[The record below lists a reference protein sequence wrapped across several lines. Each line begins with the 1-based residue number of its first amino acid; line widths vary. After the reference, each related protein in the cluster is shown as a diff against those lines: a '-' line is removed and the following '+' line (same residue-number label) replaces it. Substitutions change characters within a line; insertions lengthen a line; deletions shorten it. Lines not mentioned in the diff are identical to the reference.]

1 MEMNWILNRRQAL
14 IGMGAVGAAATIG
27 LPARAATRNL
37 AVLHLASHAPSFIA
51 YERGY
56 YKEAGLDIELK
67 FFEAAQPMAV
77 AIASGDADFGV
88 TAMSG
93 GLISLAQKG
102 AVKVIGG
109 ALTEEKG
116 VVGAIILASNKA
128 YDAGLTE
135 PSKLAGKSFGITT
148 AGSSFHF
155 MAHKIAQA
163 NNVELSDIQLRPLQ
177 KLGAIVGAIST
188 GQIDAWA
195 IQPNVAKKLIREGAA
210 KQIGLVSDYAP
221 NYQVT
226 TAFTSTKNASE
237 ERALTESFVKA
248 YSRAIADYNAAFI
261 DNTADDAE
269 RDALA
274 KIVHK
279 YVESDS
285 PFETAKQNL
294 VDGAMRVNEGLA
306 IALDSCVEQL
316 EWFKSEDMVKDAIT
330 NEQLFDTSYV
340 KTI

>member
-1 MEMNWILNRRQAL
+1 MQFTLNRRQTL
-14 IGMGAVGAAATIG
+14 IGMGAAAAAASLG
-27 LPARAATRNL
+27 APARAAARHL

-51 YERGY
+51 FERGY
-56 YKEAGLDIELK
+56 FKEAGLDIELK

-93 GLISLAQKG
+93 GLVSLAQKG

-116 VVGAIILASNKA
+116 TIGAIILASNKA
-128 YDAGLTE
+128 YEAGLTD

-155 MAHKIAQA
+155 MAYKIAKA
-163 NNVELSDIQLRPLQ
+163 NNIPMSEIQLRPLQ
-177 KLGAIVGAIST
+177 KLGALVGAITS

-195 IQPNVAKKLIREGAA
+195 IQPNVARKLIREGAA

-221 NYQVT
+221 DYQVT
-226 TAFTSTKNASE
+226 TAFTSTKNAKSE
-237 ERALTESFVKA
+237 RDLTEAFVKA
-248 YSRAIADYNAAFI
+248 YSRAIADYNAAFV
-261 DNTADDAE
+261 DKTANDAE
-269 RDALA
+269 REAQA
-274 KIVHK
+274 KIVYK
-279 YVESDS
+279 YVDSDS
-285 PFETAKQNL
+285 PFDVAMQNL
-294 VDGAMRVNEGLA
+294 VDGAMRINNGLA
-306 IALDSCVEQL
+306 LSIGSCIEQVD
-316 EWFKSEDMVKDAIT
+316 WMKSEDMIQESVSKD
-330 NEQLFDTSYV
+330 QLFDTSYV

>member
-1 MEMNWILNRRQAL
+1 MNVFLSRRQAL
-14 IGMGAVGAAATIG
+14 IGMGALGSASAFG

-37 AVLHLASHAPSFIA
+37 AVLHLASHAASFIA
-51 YERGY
+51 FERGY
-56 YKEAGLDIELK
+56 YKDAGLDIELK

-88 TAMSG
+88 TSMSG
-93 GLISLAQKG
+93 GLISLAQKD
-102 AVKVIGG
+102 AIKVIGG

-116 VVGAIILASNKA
+116 VTGAIILASNKA
-128 YDAGLTE
+128 YEAGLTD
-135 PSKLAGKSFGITT
+135 PSKLSGKSFGITT

-155 MAHKIAQA
+155 MAHKIAVA
-163 NNVELSDIQLRPLQ
+163 NNIKLSDIQLRPLQ
-177 KLGAIVGAIST
+177 KLGAIVGALTT

-195 IQPNVAKKLIREGAA
+195 IQPNVAKKMIREGAA

-221 NYQVT
+221 DYQVT
-226 TAFTSTKNASE
+226 TAFTSTKNAASE
-237 ERALTESFVKA
+237 REMTAAFVKA
-248 YSRAIADYNAAFI
+248 YSRAIDDYNAAFV
-261 DNTADDAE
+261 DTKADDAE

-285 PFETAKQNL
+285 PFDAAKQNL
-294 VDGAMRVNEGLA
+294 IDGAMRINAGLA
-306 IALDSCVEQL
+306 LSLGSCVEQL
-316 EWFKSEDMVKDAIT
+316 EWFKAEGMVKDAIT

>member
-1 MEMNWILNRRQAL
+1 MNMFLNRRQAL
-14 IGMGAVGAAATIG
+14 VGMGALGAATAFG
-27 LPARAATRNL
+27 MPARAATRNL

-51 YERGY
+51 FERGY
-56 YKEAGLDIELK
+56 YKDAGLNIELK

-93 GLISLAQKG
+93 GLISLAQKD

-109 ALTEEKG
+109 ALTEQKG
-116 VVGAIILASNKA
+116 VTGAIILASNKA
-128 YDAGLTE
+128 YEAGLTD
-135 PSKLAGKSFGITT
+135 PSMLAGKSFGITT

-163 NNVELSDIQLRPLQ
+163 NNIDLADIQLRPLQ
-177 KLGAIVGAIST
+177 KLGAIVGALTT

-195 IQPNVAKKLIREGAA
+195 IQPNVAKKMIREGAA

-221 NYQVT
+221 DYQVT
-226 TAFTSTKNASE
+226 TAFTSTKNAAN
-237 ERALTESFVKA
+237 EREMTEAFVKA

-261 DNTADDAE
+261 DNTADDKE
-269 RDALA
+269 RDDLA

-294 VDGAMRVNEGLA
+294 LNGAMKINEGLA
-306 IALDSCVEQL
+306 LSLDSCVEQL
-316 EWFKSEDMVKDAIT
+316 EWFKSEGMVKDAIT

>member
-1 MEMNWILNRRQAL
+1 MQITINRRQAL
-14 IGMGAVGAAATIG
+14 IGMGAAGAAAAFG
-27 LPARAATRNL
+27 MPARAAARNL

-51 YERGY
+51 FERGY
-56 YKEAGLDIELK
+56 FKEADLDIELK

-88 TAMSG
+88 SSMTG
-93 GLISLAQKG
+93 GLVSLAQKD
-102 AVKVIGG
+102 VIKVIGG

-116 VVGAIILASNKA
+116 TVGAIILASNKA
-128 YDAGLTE
+128 FDAGLTD
-135 PSKLAGKSFGITT
+135 PSKLSGKSFGITT

-155 MAHKIAQA
+155 MAYKIAKA
-163 NNVELSDIQLRPLQ
+163 NNIALADIQLRPLQ
-177 KLGAIVGAIST
+177 KLGAIVGAITS

-226 TAFTSTKNASE
+226 TAFTSDKNARN

-248 YSRAIADYNAAFI
+248 YSRAIDDYNAAFV
-261 DNTADDAE
+261 DKTTDGAE
-269 RDALA
+269 REALG

-285 PFETAKQNL
+285 PFDVAMQNL
-294 VDGAMRVNEGLA
+294 VEGAMRINKNLA
-306 IALDSCVEQL
+306 LSLDSCVEQV
-316 EWFKSEDMVKDAIT
+316 EWMKSEDMIKESVSK
-330 NEQLFDTSYV
+330 EQLFDTSYV
-340 KTI
+340 KII

>member
-1 MEMNWILNRRQAL
+1 MNFKLNRRQAL
-14 IGMGAVGAAATIG
+14 MAMSAAGTAAAFGI
-27 LPARAATRNL
+27 PAAAQTKRNL
-37 AVLHLASHAPSFIA
+37 AVLSLSSHAPSYIA

-56 YKEAGLDIELK
+56 FKDAGLDIELK

-77 AIASGDADFGV
+77 AIASGDAEFGV

-102 AVKVIGG
+102 AIKVIGG
-109 ALTEEKG
+109 ALMEEKG
-116 VVGAIILASNKA
+116 IEGSVILASNKA
-128 YDAGLTE
+128 YEAGLTD

-155 MAHKIAQA
+155 MAHKIATA
-163 NNVELSDIQLRPLQ
+163 NGIKLEDIQLRPLQ
-177 KLGAIVGAIST
+177 KLGAIVGALST

-195 IQPNVAKKLIREGAA
+195 IQSTVANKMIREGAA
-210 KQIGLVSDYAP
+210 KKIGLVSDYAP

-226 TAFTSTKNASE
+226 TAFTSTKNAAE
-237 ERALTESFVKA
+237 NRELTQSFVNA
-248 YSRAIADYNAAFI
+248 YSRAIDDYNAAFV
-261 DNTADDAE
+261 DKTADDAE

-279 YVESDS
+279 YVQKDS
-285 PFETAKQNL
+285 PFEQAKQNL
-294 VDGAMRVNEGLA
+294 IEGAMRINKGLA
-306 IALDSCVEQL
+306 LALDSCVEQL
-316 EWFKSEDMVKDAIT
+316 EWFKAEGMVKDAIT
-330 NEQLFDTSYV
+330 QEQLFDTSYV

>member
-1 MEMNWILNRRQAL
+1 MNVFLSRRQAL
-14 IGMGAVGAAATIG
+14 IGMGALSSAAAFG

-51 YERGY
+51 FERGY
-56 YKEAGLDIELK
+56 YNEAGLDIELK

-88 TAMSG
+88 TSMSG
-93 GLISLAQKG
+93 GLISLAQKD
-102 AVKVIGG
+102 AIKVIGG

-116 VVGAIILASNKA
+116 VTGAIILASNKA
-128 YDAGLTE
+128 YEAGLTD
-135 PSKLAGKSFGITT
+135 PSKLSGKSFGITT

-155 MAHKIAQA
+155 MAHKIAVA
-163 NNVELSDIQLRPLQ
+163 NNIKLSDIQLRPLQ
-177 KLGAIVGAIST
+177 KLGAIVGALTT

-195 IQPNVAKKLIREGAA
+195 IQPNVAKKMIREGAA

-221 NYQVT
+221 DYQVT
-226 TAFTSTKNASE
+226 TAFTSTKNAASE
-237 ERALTESFVKA
+237 REMTAAFVKA
-248 YSRAIADYNAAFI
+248 YSRAIDDYNAAFV
-261 DNTADDAE
+261 DNKADDAE

-285 PFETAKQNL
+285 PFDAAKQNL
-294 VDGAMRVNEGLA
+294 IDGAMRINAGLA
-306 IALDSCVEQL
+306 LSLGSCVEQL
-316 EWFKSEDMVKDAIT
+316 EWFKAEGMVKDAIT
-330 NEQLFDTSYV
+330 NEQLFDTSFV

>member
-1 MEMNWILNRRQAL
+1 MQFTLNRRQAL
-14 IGMGAVGAAATIG
+14 IGMGAAAAAASLG
-27 LPARAATRNL
+27 APARAAARHL

-51 YERGY
+51 FERGY
-56 YKEAGLDIELK
+56 FKEAGLDIELK

-93 GLISLAQKG
+93 GLVSLAQKG

-116 VVGAIILASNKA
+116 TIGAIILASNKA
-128 YDAGLTE
+128 YEAGLTD

-155 MAHKIAQA
+155 MAYKIAKA
-163 NNVELSDIQLRPLQ
+163 NNIPMSEIQLRPLQ
-177 KLGAIVGAIST
+177 KLGALVGAITS

-195 IQPNVAKKLIREGAA
+195 IQPNVARKLIREGAA

-221 NYQVT
+221 DYQVT
-226 TAFTSTKNASE
+226 TAFTSTKNAKSE
-237 ERALTESFVKA
+237 RDLTEAFVKA
-248 YSRAIADYNAAFI
+248 YSRAIADYNAAFV
-261 DNTADDAE
+261 DKTANDAE
-269 RDALA
+269 REAQA
-274 KIVHK
+274 KIVYK
-279 YVESDS
+279 YVDSDS
-285 PFETAKQNL
+285 PFDVAMQNL
-294 VDGAMRVNEGLA
+294 VDGAMRINNGLA
-306 IALDSCVEQL
+306 LSIGSCIEQVD
-316 EWFKSEDMVKDAIT
+316 WMKSEDMIQESVSKD
-330 NEQLFDTSYV
+330 QLFDTSYV

>member
-1 MEMNWILNRRQAL
+1 MDFTLNRRQTL
-14 IGMGAVGAAATIG
+14 IGLGALGATAAFS

-37 AVLHLASHAPSFIA
+37 AVLHLASHAPSYIA

-56 YKEAGLDIELK
+56 FKDAGLDIELK

-93 GLISLAQKG
+93 GLISLAEKG

-116 VVGAIILASNKA
+116 TVGAIILASNKA
-128 YDAGLTE
+128 YEAGLTD

-163 NNVELSDIQLRPLQ
+163 NNIDLADIQLRPLQ
-177 KLGAIVGAIST
+177 KLGAVIGALST

-195 IQPNVAKKLIREGAA
+195 IQPNIAKKMIREGAA
-210 KQIGLVSDYAP
+210 KQIGVVSDYAP

-237 ERALTESFVKA
+237 EREMTQAFVTA
-248 YSRAIADYNAAFI
+248 YSRAIADYNAAFV

-294 VDGAMRVNEGLA
+294 IDGAMRINPDLA
-306 IALDSCVEQL
+306 LSLDSCVEQL
-316 EWFKSEDMVKDAIT
+316 EWFKSQGMVKDTIT
-330 NEQLFDTSYV
+330 KEQLFDTSYV